1 MVRRL
6 STALRSS
13 ALSASVLCAF
23 ALAAIPLL
31 SACGGD
37 ATVKAGNSTASASGS
52 ASAANDTKN
61 SPTLKMPVS
70 RFAID
75 LNDLGSAFITNVPD
89 TYVLDATQYGHAL
102 TPQSEDGV
110 NMLKDWGYEG
120 GYETAFRPEGESKA
134 VLQQGAYYVTVETH
148 LFQSDTGAKKMYD
161 YFVGYLKGATPPV
174 ASEPLGNESSGYKF
188 LSGTITNSTV
198 RAADHR
204 FIFRRGNLVTIVKT
218 LGADPSMEASGGIK
232 TVRALAQIV
241 DDKATGKRNAIEPTP
256 TSNFT
261 PSSGIPNAS
270 PAAGN

>member
-23 ALAAIPLL
+23 AFATVPLL

-37 ATVKAGNSTASASGS
+37 ATVKAGSSTVPAPGS
-52 ASAANDTKN
+52 ASAGNDAKA

-75 LNDLGSAFITNVPD
+75 LNDLGNAFITNVPD
-89 TYVLDATQYGHAL
+89 TYVLDAAQYGHAL
-102 TPQSEDGV
+102 TPQSDDGET
-110 NMLKDWGYEG
+110 MLKDWGYEG
-120 GYETAFRPEGESKA
+120 GYETSFRPEGESKA

-148 LFQSDTGAKKMYD
+148 LFKSDTGAKKMYD
-161 YFVGYLKGATPPV
+161 YFVGYLKGATSPIP
-174 ASEPLGNESSGYKF
+174 ADQLGNESSGYKF

-204 FIFRRGNLVTIVKT
+204 FIFRRGNLVAIVKT
-218 LGADPSMEASGGIK
+218 LGADPSMEAAGGVK

-241 DDKATGKRNAIEPTP
+241 DDKATGKRNAIAPTP

-261 PSSGIPNAS
+261 PSSGIPSAS
-270 PAAGN
+270 PSAGN